1 MLQLDHAKRQETVVK
16 AVAIGADHAGYEL
29 KDQLKAFLQAQNIT
43 VNDVGTYSADA
54 TDYADYAHVVAG
66 LVEDRQVD
74 YGVLI
79 CGTGIGMSMAANR
92 HAGIRAAVCPSTEH
106 ARLGRAHNDANVL
119 CLGARLTPASLA
131 EEILSIF
138 VATPFEG
145 GRHRKRVSKLTP

>member
-1 MLQLDHAKRQETVVK
+1 MLQLDHAKRQEILVK
-16 AVAIGADHAGYEL
+16 AVAIGADHAGYAL
-29 KDQLKAFLQAQNIT
+29 KDQLSAFLQAQNIT
-43 VNDVGTYSADA
+43 VNDVGAKSADA
-54 TDYADYAHVVAG
+54 TDYADYAHAVAG

-92 HAGIRAAVCPSTEH
+92 HGGVRAAVCPSTEH

-119 CLGARLTPASLA
+119 CLGAKLTPASLA
-131 EEILSIF
+131 KEILSIF
-138 VATPFEG
+138 FATPFEG